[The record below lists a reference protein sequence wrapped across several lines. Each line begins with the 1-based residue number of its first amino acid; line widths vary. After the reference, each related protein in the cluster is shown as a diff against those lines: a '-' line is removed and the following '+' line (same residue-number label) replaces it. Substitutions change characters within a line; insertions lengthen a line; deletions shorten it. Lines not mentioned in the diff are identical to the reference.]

1 MVFWFTVSSPRQRR
15 RGHGYPEL
23 KPLLD
28 LYLGRVRDRLGES
41 LSAVALYGSVAR
53 GQAQAA
59 SDVDLFVVHRGPRAA
74 VFDAFLHVAL
84 QLREHPLVCELQ
96 ARKVPT
102 EPYAVFRTETELA
115 DTPWLLLDICDHG
128 IILFDPRRVLARK
141 LAGLR
146 LRLRELGSRRVE
158 LADGSWYWDL
168 KPDMRPGEVIAL

>member
-1 MVFWFTVSSPRQRR
+1 MSSSRQQRW
-15 RGHGYPEL
+15 GQGYPEL

-28 LYLGRVRDRLGES
+28 LYLGRVRDQLGDR

-74 VFDAFLHVAL
+74 VFEVFLQVAL
-84 QLREHPLVCELQ
+84 QLREHPLVGELQ

-128 IILFDPRRVLARK
+128 IILFDPRDVLARK
-141 LAGLR
+141 LASLK

>member
-1 MVFWFTVSSPRQRR
+1 MLSPRQPR

-59 SDVDLFVVHRGPRAA
+59 SDVDLFVVHRGRRAA
-74 VFDAFLHVAL
+74 VFKVFLHVAL
-84 QLREHPLVCELQ
+84 QMREHPLVCELQ

-115 DTPWLLLDICDHG
+115 DTPGSCWTSATTASFCSIRARCWLASW
-128 IILFDPRRVLARK
+128 RVCGCANLAR
-141 LAGLR
+141 A
-146 LRLRELGSRRVE
+146 
-158 LADGSWYWDL
+158 AWSW
-168 KPDMRPGEVIAL
+168 PTVRGIGT